1 MIKKGDKI
9 VKKTFDKID
18 SPHELLDFM
27 SKNINYGY
35 LGKSGRVYHCDD
47 NDFNDNWFDDY
58 ILESKDDILKT
69 LYGTCWDQ
77 VELERYWFDKKDYE
91 VKTIFQM
98 VKLNYNNNYPTHS
111 FLIFRDKNDNWNWFE
126 NSDYENRGIH
136 KFESIDKLLKYQYDK
151 YLELLK
157 TFNISDDEINKIIF
171 TEFTKPVRNISAPD
185 YLEFV
190 INSKPIVIKEGC
202 DKNGE

>member
-1 MIKKGDKI
+1 M
-9 VKKTFDKID
+9 
-18 SPHELLDFM
+18 
-27 SKNINYGY
+27 N
-35 LGKSGRVYHCDD
+35 
-47 NDFNDNWFDDY
+47 
-58 ILESKDDILKT
+58 ILKT